1 MTLQCGL
8 AVGLRLCPEI
18 SGLSSK
24 SQETCPS
31 KICNQNVGASRSGPG
46 EIVHSQTVSHRNSC
60 TADFVA

>member
-24 SQETCPS
+24 SQETYPS
-31 KICNQNVGASRSGPG
+31 KFVTKMWEPLGSGQVREFTVRLCPI
-46 EIVHSQTVSHRNSC
+46 EIVVLRTS
-60 TADFVA
+60 